1 MKSFTHKEN
10 DNSKKFESKVFVIIT
25 NTFRFLGGAERQ
37 ALLLADYLV
46 SEIGAEVHFIGF
58 EDGEILKHRI
68 EEISCKYKYIPLNFY
83 KSKIDKAFSYI
94 KLVSYINKI
103 KGDVLIPY
111 AAISNKV
118 VGQIFKKTNASF
130 SFWNQRDEGRSLFK
144 TKNEKK
150 AILNASA
157 IVSNSFE
164 GKDFLIKD
172 YGILANSINVINNGI
187 KSVSICKEI
196 DWHEKLNI
204 DKDAHIISMIANI
217 HTFKDHFTL
226 LHAWRVVLDNYK
238 DKRPLVLVLA
248 GTLGPTM
255 KDLKIL
261 GFDLNLSQ
269 NLVFTGPI
277 DDVRSLISASY
288 MCVFSSNFEGCP
300 NGVLECM
307 EQGKVVVGTNISGL
321 RQAMGDKYENVCLS
335 DPDNPKS
342 LAKKIL
348 GIITNDELREEI
360 GLYNAK
366 RILKEFSVEQM
377 ANSYLDLIKIK
388 I

>member
-10 DNSKKFESKVFVIIT
+10 DNSKKFEGKVFVIIT
-25 NTFRFLGGAERQ
+25 NTFKVMGGAERQ
-37 ALLLADYLV
+37 ALILADYLV
-46 SEIGAEVHFIGF
+46 SEIGADVHFIAF
-58 EDGEILKHRI
+58 EDGEIVKHRI
-68 EEISCKYKYIPLNFY
+68 EEIGCKWKYIPLNFY
-83 KSKIDKAFSYI
+83 KSKIDKAFSYF
-94 KLVSYINKI
+94 KLISYINKI
-103 KGDVLIPY
+103 NGAVLVPYVAIP
-111 AAISNKV
+111 NKV

-130 SFWNQRDEGRSLFK
+130 SFWNQRDEGRNLFV

-164 GKDFLIKD
+164 GRDFLIKD
-172 YGILANSINVINNGI
+172 FGIPANSINVINNGI
-187 KSVSICKEI
+187 ESVSICKEI

-204 DKDAHIISMIANI
+204 DKDAQIISMIANV

-269 NLVFTGPI
+269 NLVFTGPV

-288 MCVFSSNFEGCP
+288 MCVFSSNLEGCP
-300 NGVLECM
+300 NGVLESM
-307 EQGKVVVGTNISGL
+307 EQGKALVGTNISGL
-321 RQAMGDKYENVCLS
+321 RQAMGDKYKNVCLS
-335 DPDNPKS
+335 EPNNPNS
-342 LAKKIL
+342 LAEKIL

-366 RILKEFSVEQM
+366 RIREEFSVEGMVKQ
-377 ANSYLDLIKIK
+377 YLNLIDF
-388 I
+388 